1 MHMPQIAAKARHAR
15 QSVQSQVQRDGYA
28 VKGEGITFAERP
40 LPGAFGAE
48 DAGAGAIITSW
59 LEEGG
64 MGKWLISAALLGI
77 LAIAFWASY
86 GLWIRVVASVPAWVW
101 LLLAIGGGLSIALGA
116 GLMALVFYSNRMGF
130 DEPPVIVEPGHE
142 SRR

>member
-1 MHMPQIAAKARHAR
+1 MHLPQIAARASHAQ
-15 QSVQSQVQRDGYA
+15 QSAESQVQRDEY
-28 VKGEGITFAERP
+28 VLESEGIAFTEGA
-40 LPGAFGAE
+40 LPGASGAE
-48 DAGAGAIITSW
+48 DARSSATIASW

-64 MGKWLISAALLGI
+64 MGKWVISAALLAI
-77 LAIAFWASY
+77 LAIAAWASY

-130 DEPPVIVEPGHE
+130 DEPPVVVERGGE
-142 SRR
+142 SHH